1 MDKIKIVLINAG
13 LTLNII
19 AVLVLLTPGQA
30 GYTLSH
36 KADHVFPDG
45 KKIYLLNK
53 GEGQIAILNDQD
65 EPYFKHM
72 TPLEIAIRMRS
83 QTPGDNVKVSRKLF
97 KKYCRDQ
104 VLAWS
109 AQEKKDMIRVLI
121 NTYTLCYKVN
131 PSLIP
136 REWRFI
142 KTSGKEEGGAYYTR
156 GKNIIIPKSSLRL
169 LKLPRFLY
177 YNIFKLS
184 HETFHVYSRYHKE
197 KREAFYK
204 IVGFKK
210 NGNVQ
215 LGDYLNKRKITNP
228 DGINYSY
235 RITVKTLKGQ
245 TIQAIMMIYS
255 RFPGYQKGKN
265 NLFTYLKTALFEVRL
280 KKDVWT
286 VVTDKQGKPK
296 PIKPSQA
303 KGFYEQ
309 IGRNTDYIIHPE
321 EIVADNVALLVI
333 YKGRGLKWRRESRG
347 LRLMEKIEGVLKS
360 KK

>member
-1 MDKIKIVLINAG
+1 MLKII
-13 LTLNII
+13 LTVNTI
-19 AVLVLLTPGQA
+19 AVIILLALGQEA
-30 GYTLSH
+30 YGLNRQ
-36 KADHVFPDG
+36 ADHVFPDG
-45 KKIYLLNK
+45 KKIYLLDK
-53 GEGQIAILNDQD
+53 GEGRTTILNDQD
-65 EPYFKHM
+65 EPYFSHM

-83 QTPGDNVKVSRKLF
+83 QAPVDDVKISRKLF

-104 VLAWS
+104 VLEWS
-109 AQEKKDMIRVLI
+109 AQEKKDMIKMLI

-142 KTSGKEEGGAYYTR
+142 KTSGKEEGNAFYTR

-184 HETFHVYSRYHKE
+184 HETFHIYSRYHKE

-204 IVGFKK
+204 IIGFKK
-210 NGNVQ
+210 DGDVQ
-215 LGDYLNKRKITNP
+215 LGHYLNKRKITNP
-228 DGINYSY
+228 DGIDYSY
-235 RITVKTLKGQ
+235 RITVRTPKGR
-245 TIQAIMMIYS
+245 TIQAIMMVYS
-255 RFPGYQKGKN
+255 RYPLYQKGKN
-265 NLFTYLKTALFEVRL
+265 NLFRYIKTSLFEVRL
-280 KKDVWT
+280 KKNVWT
-286 VVTDKQGKPK
+286 VVTDEKGKPR

-309 IGRNTDYIIHPE
+309 IGKNTDYIIHPE
-321 EIVADNVALLVI
+321 EIIADNVALLVI
-333 YKGRGLKWRRESRG
+333 YKGRQLKWRQESRG
-347 LRLMEKIEGVLKS
+347 LRLMEKIEGVLNS